1 MSIQPQHWLRRV
13 PGFKELG
20 VFGKMQ
26 RGMLFGGAAVLSLAV
41 FVVAGIGVYVKVSNY
56 IADGREIFITHK
68 ALLLIDIETKQAAL
82 QRGVIN
88 AEFLWGEHRPARAA
102 LLRDFKLQG
111 GRAYLHASPRLE
123 PQLALGDVEA
133 KAPEAYSDYLA
144 FSEEQAFTASASA
157 RQRGQL
163 LTGYYYSPDEK
174 FVSIMPPPRTGD
186 PMQALKAHS
195 LAELIHAL
203 AKDIGDLNDP
213 EVDRKLL
220 ASRKVM
226 WIPPHVDPFTG
237 DNVFKLVQPAFDGD
251 KPFIVFVSDLP
262 VQALSERLAQAPYDG
277 NMLLLSKSGD
287 VLLEGFGSQETSPE
301 RAHALTMK
309 VVQDGMW
316 KRGLTQTDSSYHDG
330 VFTISEPLSE
340 TGWALVYTY
349 SWHTILSAL
358 QDSLWAYAAAVLTM
372 LVLIWTFVLLFHYRV
387 FRPAYLQSL
396 RVYESENLSRTIIGT
411 APVGLSLVAFGSG
424 DLLLQNDV
432 AGHYQTDGQP
442 LHRRLLGAY
451 REDRHAPGAAVSR
464 EIEVDGPDGR
474 AAELHVDLVP
484 TKYQGEDALLCSFID
499 ITSRKQTERAL
510 QDARTAAEE
519 ANRAKSSFLATM
531 SHEIRTPLNAIL
543 GNLELIQH
551 AQTLHGAERDRL
563 EVVSTSSHTLV
574 ALIDDI
580 LDFSKIEAGQMHLE
594 SIPFDVVEVVES
606 VIAVFLPV
614 AEAKDLALHY
624 RIAPNLAQRYVG
636 DPTRL
641 RQILNNLL
649 SNAIKFTQMGS
660 VCIEVEPR
668 GGQGNHAR
676 LAFKVSDTGIG
687 IAEDKQSAL
696 FQAFTQADTSITR
709 KFGGTGLGL
718 ALCRRLAELMH
729 GAVRVQSAPG
739 RGSTFTVDLLLGV
752 ASGGDTPSQPAQ
764 SLRDVAISL
773 LCGDEVWVQA
783 LVPHLQLRGAR
794 VQASA
799 SPAELPADCDVLLV
813 HGSSRDWPLADED
826 ALAARAQRVIDVI
839 DDGPRKPTHHAGRT
853 VISSYSLRN
862 FMQVLDGAGE
872 VAAFAQ
878 KDADAPR
885 PAQAQ
890 GAVLRVLVAED
901 NPVNRLL
908 LRDQLTL
915 LGHDVTLAAGGGEA
929 LERFNAGQYDVVL
942 TDLSMPGMDGFALC
956 RALRSQGA
964 TLPVLAVT
972 AHASVEERA
981 ACEAAGMTD
990 MLVKP
995 LSMDALAQ
1003 ALHPVAARKSQV
1015 VQHRSHAQA
1024 NVNSLENG
1032 GPLSHEIWSALT
1044 TSFRTSINE
1053 ARAAVAEADFH
1064 KAAKSMHFIKGG
1076 FAVVREVALVEA
1088 SQQLE
1093 GLLLR
1098 GGASNEILQR
1108 LDALTERAERMF
1120 EHRAPLDLTN

>member
-133 KAPEAYSDYLA
+133 KAPEAYSNYLA

-424 DLLLQNDV
+424 DLLLQNS
-432 AGHYQTDGQP
+432 
-442 LHRRLLGAY
+442 LGAVY
-451 REDRHAPGAAVSR
+451 
-464 EIEVDGPDGR
+464 
-474 AAELHVDLVP
+474 
-484 TKYQGEDALLCSFID
+484 
-499 ITSRKQTERAL
+499 TSL
-510 QDARTAAEE
+510 
-519 ANRAKSSFLATM
+519 
-531 SHEIRTPLNAIL
+531 
-543 GNLELIQH
+543 
-551 AQTLHGAERDRL
+551 
-563 EVVSTSSHTLV
+563 ST
-574 ALIDDI
+574 
-580 LDFSKIEAGQMHLE
+580 
-594 SIPFDVVEVVES
+594 
-606 VIAVFLPV
+606 
-614 AEAKDLALHY
+614 
-624 RIAPNLAQRYVG
+624 
-636 DPTRL
+636 
-641 RQILNNLL
+641 
-649 SNAIKFTQMGS
+649 
-660 VCIEVEPR
+660 
-668 GGQGNHAR
+668 
-676 LAFKVSDTGIG
+676 
-687 IAEDKQSAL
+687 
-696 FQAFTQADTSITR
+696 
-709 KFGGTGLGL
+709 GTGLISVTTAGTAEFQNVQTSDGDIQIFSESAAIFVDNVKAGSSGNVL
-718 ALCRRLAELMH
+718 RINSETLAELNSDS
-729 GAVRVQSAPG
+729 AADLTADRIILLTNRVNPTRTNKQIAEARIAIHTAILSAI
-739 RGSTFTVDLLLGV
+739 D
-752 ASGGDTPSQPAQ
+752 
-764 SLRDVAISL
+764 
-773 LCGDEVWVQA
+773 
-783 LVPHLQLRGAR
+783 
-794 VQASA
+794 ASA
-799 SPAELPADCDVLLV
+799 
-813 HGSSRDWPLADED
+813 
-826 ALAARAQRVIDVI
+826 QR
-839 DDGPRKPTHHAGRT
+839 
-853 VISSYSLRN
+853 S
-862 FMQVLDGAGE
+862 
-872 VAAFAQ
+872 
-878 KDADAPR
+878 
-885 PAQAQ
+885 
-890 GAVLRVLVAED
+890 
-901 NPVNRLL
+901 
-908 LRDQLTL
+908 
-915 LGHDVTLAAGGGEA
+915 AGGQT
-929 LERFNAGQYDVVL
+929 R
-942 TDLSMPGMDGFALC
+942 P
-956 RALRSQGA
+956 R
-964 TLPVLAVT
+964 
-972 AHASVEERA
+972 
-981 ACEAAGMTD
+981 
-990 MLVKP
+990 
-995 LSMDALAQ
+995 
-1003 ALHPVAARKSQV
+1003 
-1015 VQHRSHAQA
+1015 
-1024 NVNSLENG
+1024 
-1032 GPLSHEIWSALT
+1032 
-1044 TSFRTSINE
+1044 
-1053 ARAAVAEADFH
+1053 
-1064 KAAKSMHFIKGG
+1064 
-1076 FAVVREVALVEA
+1076 
-1088 SQQLE
+1088 
-1093 GLLLR
+1093 
-1098 GGASNEILQR
+1098 
-1108 LDALTERAERMF
+1108 
-1120 EHRAPLDLTN
+1120 

>member
-1 MSIQPQHWLRRV
+1 
-13 PGFKELG
+13 
-20 VFGKMQ
+20 VFGKVQ
-26 RGMLFGGAAVLSLAV
+26 RSMLFGGAAILSLVIIAV
-41 FVVAGIGVYVKVSNY
+41 AAIAAYAKASNY
-56 IADGREIFITHK
+56 VAYGREIFLTHK
-68 ALLLIDIETKQAAL
+68 ALLLIDVETKQAAL
-82 QRGVIN
+82 QRSVIN
-88 AEFLWGEHRPARAA
+88 AELLWGEHRPARAA
-102 LLRDFKLQG
+102 LLHDFKMQG
-111 GRAYLHASPRLE
+111 GRAYLRASPSLQ
-123 PQLALGDVEA
+123 PQLALGDLAA
-133 KAPEAYSDYLA
+133 KSPEAYSDYLA
-144 FSEEQAFTASASA
+144 FSEEQAYTDSASA
-157 RQRGQL
+157 RQRGRP
-163 LTGYYYSPDEK
+163 LTGYIYSPDEH
-174 FVSIMPPPRTGD
+174 FVSIMPPPKTGD
-186 PMQALKAHS
+186 PLQAVKAHS
-195 LAELIHAL
+195 LADLIHTL
-203 AKDIGDLNDP
+203 SKDIGDLSDP

-220 ASRKVM
+220 ESRRVM
-226 WIPPHVDPFTG
+226 WLPPHVDPFTG
-237 DNVFKLVQPAFDGD
+237 DRVFKLVQPAFDNG
-251 KPFIVFVSDLP
+251 KPFIVFVTDLP
-262 VQALSERLAQAPYDG
+262 VKVLSDRLAQAPYDG
-277 NMLLLSKSGD
+277 NMLLLSKEGE
-287 VLLEGFGSQETSPE
+287 VLLEGIGAEANSEE
-301 RAHALTMK
+301 EAHALTRK
-309 VVQDGMW
+309 VVQDRMW
-316 KRGLTQTDSSYHDG
+316 ERGLTRHNNSYHDG
-330 VFTISEPLSE
+330 VFTISEPLSD
-340 TGWALVYTY
+340 TGWVLVYTY
-349 SWHTILSAL
+349 SWRTVLNAL
-358 QDSLWAYAAAVLTM
+358 QELLWGYLAGVLV
-372 LVLIWTFVLLFHYRV
+372 VLALLWTFVLLFHYRV

-424 DLLLQNDV
+424 KLLLQNNV
-432 AGHYQTDGQP
+432 AGHYHTDGQP
-442 LHRRLLGAY
+442 LHQRLLRTY
-451 REDRHAPGAAVSR
+451 QEDHHGPDDAVSR
-464 EIEVDGPDGR
+464 DIEVQRPDGR
-474 AAELHVDLVP
+474 TAELHVDLVP

-510 QDARTAAEE
+510 KDARTAAEE

-614 AEAKDLALHY
+614 AEAKDLTLHY

-668 GGQGNHAR
+668 GGQGNDAR

-729 GAVRVQSAPG
+729 GTVWVQSAPG

-752 ASGGDTPSQPAQ
+752 ASGADTPSQPAQ
-764 SLRDVAISL
+764 SLRDVAISV

-783 LVPHLQLRGAR
+783 LMPHLQLRGAR
-794 VQASA
+794 VQAGA

-813 HGSSRDWPLADED
+813 HGSSRNWPLADED
-826 ALAARAQRVIDVI
+826 ALAARARHVIDVI
-839 DDGPRKPTHHAGRT
+839 DDGPRKPTQHAGRT
-853 VISSYSLRN
+853 VVSSYSLRN
-862 FMQVLDGAGE
+862 LMGVLGGAWEAAVPMQNDV
-872 VAAFAQ
+872 
-878 KDADAPR
+878 PR
-885 PAQAQ
+885 PTSAQ
-890 GAVLRVLVAED
+890 GTALRVLVAED

-915 LGHDVTLAAGGGEA
+915 LGHDATLTAAGVEA
-929 LERFNAGQYDVVL
+929 LERFHVGQYDVVL

-964 TLPVLAVT
+964 TVPVLAVT

-1003 ALHPVAARKSQV
+1003 ALRVFVERKSQAALP
-1015 VQHRSHAQA
+1015 QDNALA
-1024 NVNSLENG
+1024 NVSSLDSG
-1032 GPLSHEIWSALT
+1032 GPLSHEIWLALT

-1053 ARAAVAEADFH
+1053 ARTAVAQADFH

-1088 SQQLE
+1088 SHQLE

-1098 GGASNEILQR
+1098 GDSSQDISLR
-1108 LDALTERAERMF
+1108 LDALAEHAEHMF
-1120 EHRAPLDLTN
+1120 ERRAPLDVTR

>member
-1 MSIQPQHWLRRV
+1 MLTQPPHWLRRV

-20 VFGKMQ
+20 AFGKMQ
-26 RGMLFGGAAVLSLAV
+26 RGMLFGGAAVLSLV
-41 FVVAGIGVYVKVSNY
+41 VLVVAGIGAYVKISNY
-56 IADGREIFITHK
+56 IADGRETFITHK
-68 ALLLIDIETKQAAL
+68 ALLLIDVETKQAAL

-102 LLRDFKLQG
+102 LLRDFKMQG
-111 GRAYLHASPRLE
+111 GRAYLRANPSLE
-123 PQLALGDVEA
+123 PQLALGDLGA
-133 KAPEAYSDYLA
+133 KAPEAYSNYLA

-186 PMQALKAHS
+186 PLQAVKAHS

-220 ASRKVM
+220 ESRKVM
-226 WIPPHVDPFTG
+226 WIPPHTDPFTG

-262 VQALSERLAQAPYDG
+262 VRVLSNRLDQAPYDG

-340 TGWALVYTY
+340 TGWVLVYTY
-349 SWHTILSAL
+349 SWRTILSAL
-358 QDSLWAYAAAVLTM
+358 QDSLWAYVAAVLVM

-411 APVGLSLVAFGSG
+411 APVGLSLIAFGSG
-424 DLLLQNDV
+424 ELLLQNEV
-432 AGHYQTDGQP
+432 AGHYHTQGHP

-451 REDRHAPGAAVSR
+451 REDHHAPGAAVSR
-464 EIEVDGPDGR
+464 EIEVDGPGGR
-474 AAELHVDLVP
+474 IAELHVDLVP

-510 QDARTAAEE
+510 NDARTAAEE

-551 AQTLHGAERDRL
+551 AQTLHGVERDRL

-614 AEAKDLALHY
+614 AEAKDLTLHY
-624 RIAPNLAQRYVG
+624 RIAPTLAQRYLG

-649 SNAIKFTQMGS
+649 SNAIKFTQAGS
-660 VCIEVEPR
+660 VCIAVEPLS
-668 GGQGNHAR
+668 GHGEQAR
-676 LAFKVSDTGIG
+676 LAFKVADTGIG

-729 GAVRVQSAPG
+729 GAVRVQSTPG
-739 RGSTFTVDLLLGV
+739 RGSTFTVELVLGV
-752 ASGGDTPSQPAQ
+752 ASGADAVSQPSQPLQ
-764 SLRDVAISL
+764 SVAIAF
-773 LCGDEVWVQA
+773 LCGDEVWAQA
-783 LVPHLQLRGAR
+783 LVPHLQSRGAR
-794 VQASA
+794 VQVSA
-799 SPAELPADCDVLLV
+799 SPAALPTGCDVLLV
-813 HGSSRDWPLADED
+813 HGSSRNWPLAEED
-826 ALAARAQRVIDVI
+826 ALVARARRVIDVI
-839 DDGPRKPTHHAGRT
+839 DDGPRKPTRHAGRM
-853 VISSYSLRN
+853 VISSYSLRSL
-862 FMQVLDGAGE
+862 MQLLGGARE
-872 VAAFAQ
+872 FAVPTQ
-878 KDADAPR
+878 NDVPG
-885 PAQAQ
+885 PAQAH

-915 LGHDVTLAAGGGEA
+915 LGHDVTLAAGGSEA
-929 LERFNAGQYDVVL
+929 LEHFNASQYDVVL

-956 RALRSQGA
+956 RALRNQGA

-995 LSMDALAQ
+995 LSIDALVQ
-1003 ALHPVAARKSQV
+1003 ALQPIAERKSQV
-1015 VQHRSHAQA
+1015 AQHLNKAQA
-1024 NVNSLENG
+1024 NVSSLENG

-1044 TSFRTSINE
+1044 TSFRTSMHE
-1053 ARAAVAEADFH
+1053 ARTAVVESDFH

-1098 GGASNEILQR
+1098 GGAGNEILRQ
-1108 LDALTERAERMF
+1108 LDALAEHAEHMF
-1120 EHRAPLDLTN
+1120 EQRAPVDLTN